1 LLGSGSDTLALGSV
15 QKQAGLGVKATPRI
29 IGAAILFLILA
40 LAVVWLARGRGP
52 ARSATARRASQA
64 ARSTPADLGAAGS

>member
-1 LLGSGSDTLALGSV
+1 M
-15 QKQAGLGVKATPRI
+15 GVKATPRI

-64 ARSTPADLGAAGS
+64 ARATLDAGAP